1 MSGHQVMSFAN
12 GLSAKLAARS
22 RHVCVFLGAGASCA
36 CGLPDVSGLQ
46 AVVLDGL
53 AGDQRAAFE
62 HQLSGPGQIGSLVRL
77 PQGLVDLIGQVSLL
91 GIAEL
96 AGRQLPAD
104 AVQTGE
110 RWLQVQLL
118 GEFDRATERFQRRI
132 GTYPGLDDPVHFATP
147 KDLRAI
153 FPPEGDGRLC
163 LGRLAAAEEVPV
175 SLDVGRLVIR
185 HAAVVGSTG
194 AGKTSTVATLL
205 QRLARGGWSAANIVV
220 IDPHGEYANALGP
233 DAAVSSVLASGD
245 ARLQVPYWALPAAD
259 IMRVFTGS
267 PGGATTKN
275 RFDELV
281 TQARREFAAAATWLT
296 LDPAAVTADTP
307 IPFDLRQIWHQLDWE
322 NNETRAVAR
331 DAGTACEIS
340 PGEAATL
347 IPAAFRPYGQG
358 GAAPF
363 KGPLHGSHGSTPE
376 LLRLGLLDPRL
387 TFFQEPHGDPDGTDP
402 LVEVMR
408 SWLGGMCPVSVLDF
422 SGVPTQ
428 ASELAIG
435 VVLNMLFEAA
445 LRTPI
450 QGPGIGRPRPVLIV
464 LEEAHRYLNDAAAV
478 MTRSAANRIAREG
491 RKYGVGLLLITQRPS
506 ELPDTA
512 LAQCGSLI
520 SLRLTNSAD
529 QAKIRAALP
538 DSVSGLAAVLP
549 SLRTG
554 EAVITGEALMLPAR
568 ALVDTPDPLPTAEDP
583 SVASWRQPTTVPDLA
598 PAIAAWRGAYNSQ
611 S

>member
-1 MSGHQVMSFAN
+1 MREQEPTRIGRV
-12 GLSAKLAARS
+12 
-22 RHVCVFLGAGASCA
+22 RHVLGAQVTVALDDDMAGVAPIFR
-36 CGLPDVSGLQ
+36 GRLQ
-46 AVVLDGL
+46 PV
-53 AGDQRAAFE
+53 
-62 HQLSGPGQIGSLVRL
+62 GQIGSLVRL

-104 AVQTGE
+104 AVQTSE

-118 GEFDRATERFQRRI
+118 GEFDRATERFQRGI
-132 GTYPGLDDPVHFATP
+132 GAYPGLDDPVHFATP
-147 KDLRAI
+147 NDLRAI
-153 FPPEGDGRLC
+153 FPPEGDCRLR

-220 IDPHGEYANALGP
+220 IDPHGEYASALGT
-233 DAAVSSVLASGD
+233 DAAVSSVLAAGE

-259 IMRVFTGS
+259 IMRVFAGS
-267 PGGATTKN
+267 VGGATTKN
-275 RFDELV
+275 RFDEMV
-281 TQARREFAAAATWLT
+281 TQGRRDFAATASWLT

-307 IPFDLRQIWHQLDWE
+307 IPFDLRKIWHQLDWE
-322 NNETRAVAR
+322 NNETRTVAK
-331 DAGTACEIS
+331 DASTACEIS
-340 PGEAATL
+340 PGDAVTL
-347 IPAAFRPYGQG
+347 TPAAFNPYGQG
-358 GAAPF
+358 GASPF

-387 TFFQEPHGDPDGTDP
+387 AFFQEPQGDPDGTDP
-402 LVEVMR
+402 LVDVMG
-408 SWLGGMCPVSVLDF
+408 SWLGGVCPVSVLDF
-422 SGVPTQ
+422 SGVPAQ

-450 QGPGIGRPRPVLIV
+450 EGPGIGRPRPVLIV
-464 LEEAHRYLNDAAAV
+464 LEEAHRYLNEAATI
-478 MTRSAANRIAREG
+478 MTRSAVNRIAREG
-491 RKYGVGLLLITQRPS
+491 RKYGVGLLLVTQRPS

-554 EAVITGEALMLPAR
+554 EAIITGEALMLPAR
-568 ALVDTPDPLPTAEDP
+568 ALVDTPEPLPAAEDP
-583 SVASWRQPTTVPDLA
+583 SLASWRRPATVPDLA
-598 PAIAAWRGAYNSQ
+598 AAIGAWRGAYNSQ
-611 S
+611 L